1 MVDWL
6 NHQLK
11 LYVKQKWTYVSN
23 RLSSITLHFFQ
34 KKNYNVT

>member
-23 RLSSITLHFFQ
+23 RLSSINNPTLFS
-34 KKNYNVT
+34 KKKL